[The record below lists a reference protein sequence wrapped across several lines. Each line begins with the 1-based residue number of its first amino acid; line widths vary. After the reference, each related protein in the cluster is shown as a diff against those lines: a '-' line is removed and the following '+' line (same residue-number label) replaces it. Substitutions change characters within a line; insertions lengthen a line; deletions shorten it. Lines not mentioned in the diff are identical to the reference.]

1 MKQLIQDFK
10 TGEVKVVD
18 VPAPRAQAGTL
29 LVRNVYSLVSAGTE
43 RSTVSTGQK
52 SLLGKARARP
62 DLVKKVIDSARKEGV
77 LAAYQKVQ
85 ARLDNWKTLGYSTA
99 GIVEEVGAGVT
110 GFAVGDRVACG
121 GQDKASH
128 ADYVAV
134 PANLCAKV
142 PDGVDLKHAC
152 FTTVGVIALQ
162 GVRQAEVKLGERI
175 AVIGLGL
182 VGQLTVQ
189 LLKAAGC
196 RVLGIDVN
204 AAACELAKTS
214 GADAVA
220 VRGTDDVEALAAAF
234 TDGYGVDAILITAAA
249 STNDPVELAAKI
261 ARDRA
266 TVVMVGVT
274 GMDLP
279 RDLYFAKDLQFR
291 LSRSYGPGR
300 YDPLYEEAG
309 VDYPIGY
316 VRWTEGRNFEAF
328 LDLVAL
334 MRLPLD
340 PLITHVVS
348 IEEATRAYDIIT
360 GKTNERFI
368 AVLIEYPGAEG
379 RKQRI
384 ISVSGDGRAAS
395 GPAPATGRCVLGVIG
410 AGNYAQAMLLPHLKG
425 RSDVELA
432 TVATSSGVTARKVA
446 ERMGFRN
453 AASDAD
459 EVINDPAI
467 NAVLIATR
475 HHLHAKYLVAALE
488 KGKAVFVEKPMVMT
502 REELDQVAALFA
514 KGGCRVHVGF
524 NRRFAPTAVAAREH
538 LSGAASQ
545 TMLYRV
551 NAGPLAAGNW
561 NRDPVQGGGRLVGEG
576 CHFIDFLG
584 FLSGSLPERVHARGL
599 GGGARDAEDSWVI
612 DMGFR
617 NGSVGTILYT
627 ALGDPAFPKERVESF
642 GAGRVAV
649 IDDYKT
655 GLLVG
660 GGESKKIGGSGQ
672 DKGQAAQMAAFLDMV
687 VKGAPQPIPADE
699 LLAGASAMLA
709 ALESLKSG
717 ADVAVT
723 W

>member
-18 VPAPRAQAGTL
+18 LPVPQAQPGTL
-29 LVRNVYSLVSAGTE
+29 LVRNAWSLVSAGTE
-43 RSTVSTGQK
+43 RSTVSMGQK
-52 SLLGKARARP
+52 NLLGKARARP

-77 LAAYQKVQ
+77 LAVYQKVQ

-99 GIVEEVGAGVT
+99 GVVVEVGEGVT

-128 ADYVAV
+128 ADYVVV
-134 PANLCAKV
+134 PANLCARV

-162 GVRQAEVKLGERI
+162 GVRQAEVRLGERI

-189 LLKAAGC
+189 ILKAAGC
-196 RVLGIDVN
+196 RVLGIDVS
-204 AAACELAKTS
+204 AGACELARKS
-214 GADAVA
+214 GADVTA
-220 VRGTDDVEALAAAF
+220 VRGADDVEALAAAF

-249 STNDPVELAAKI
+249 STNDPVELAARI

-300 YDPLYEEAG
+300 YDPLYEESG

-328 LDLVAL
+328 LDLIAGKRLDLDLLTTHAFTIDGAL
-334 MRLPLD
+334 K
-340 PLITHVVS
+340 
-348 IEEATRAYDIIT
+348 AYDLIT
-360 GKTNERFI
+360 GKTGERFVG
-368 AVLIEYPGAEG
+368 VLIEYPEG
-379 RKQRI
+379 RDARP
-384 ISVSGDGRAAS
+384 VRALAV
-395 GPAPATGRCVLGVIG
+395 GPAPTGAKCVLGVIG
-410 AGNYAQAMLLPHLKG
+410 AGNYAQAMLLPHFKGKPDVALK
-425 RSDVELA
+425 A
-432 TVATSSGVTARKVA
+432 VATSSGVTARKVA
-446 ERMGFRN
+446 ERSGFAV
-453 AASDAD
+453 AASDPD
-459 EVINDPAI
+459 EILKDDSI

-475 HHLHAKYLVAALE
+475 HHLHAKYVIAALE
-488 KGKAVFVEKPMVMT
+488 RGKTVFVEKPLVMT
-502 REELDQVAALFA
+502 RPELDQVAEVLART
-514 KGGCRVHVGF
+514 KGRVQVGF
-524 NRRFAPTAVAAREH
+524 NRRFAPTAQAARQFM
-538 LSGAASQ
+538 SGAATQ

-551 NAGPLAAGNW
+551 NAGPLPASHW
-561 NRDPVQGGGRLVGEG
+561 LRDLQQGGGRLVGEG

-584 FLSGSLPERVHARGL
+584 FLAGSLPERVQARGL
-599 GGGARDAEDSWVI
+599 GGGAVDAADSWIVTLAY
-612 DMGFR
+612 R
-617 NGSVGTILYT
+617 NGSIGTILYT
-627 ALGDPAFPKERVESF
+627 ALGDGSFPKEHVETF

-649 IDDYKT
+649 IEDYKT
-655 GLLVG
+655 GLLMAGGKPQKTG
-660 GGESKKIGGSGQ
+660 GGGQ
-672 DKGQAAQMAAFLDMV
+672 DKGQAAQVAAFLDMV
-687 VKGAPQPIPADE
+687 TKGTPPPIPVED
-699 LLAGASAMLA
+699 LLAGTAAMLG
-709 ALESLKSG
+709 ALESMRSG
-717 ADVAVT
+717 AEVPVR